1 MLIQRVG
8 TIQSFK
14 AAKPYEQNKNDIKT
28 KIAELKDKQER
39 LKQEL
44 EKKTQVAQNAQIQ
57 YLIAKG
63 KRDKVNDEVKETEKN
78 ISANKEQLSILENKL
93 RNISDEN
100 PNEEKYDAIKEIQAR
115 INELNLSEDDDLSR
129 IQLMIKGYLEE
140 YES

>member
-8 TIQSFK
+8 IIQSFK
-14 AAKPYEQNKNDIKT
+14 AVKSSEQNKNDIKT

-100 PNEEKYDAIKEIQAR
+100 PNEEKYDTIKEIQAR